1 MEGGDI
7 PPLYEQL
14 FDLTIQVCGQFPS
27 LTPISIREQ
36 DAEEVITM
44 FARFITMA
52 KRKNRES
59 TGNGHTIPGN
69 GTKEAIGR
77 SGQRYIIH
85 TYEDNSGLTFGG

>member
-1 MEGGDI
+1 MGGET

-14 FDLTIQVCGQFPS
+14 FEITLQICGQFPS

-44 FARFITMA
+44 FVRFITLA
-52 KRKNRES
+52 RRKNGHS
-59 TGNGHTIPGN
+59 TGGGNTTPGK
-69 GTKEAIGR
+69 GTKQAIGR

-85 TYEDNSGLTFGG
+85 TYEDKSGLTFGG